1 MKRQHPS
8 ALIGYTSKNFW
19 LLLIPLIRALAALK
33 FDLYRWAEG
42 AGWDI
47 LAVTAMFAIAC
58 ARWYFT
64 LYDITDN
71 SVRVRTGVF
80 LSCDI
85 DVPFDKISAVTAE
98 ENPVYGKFG
107 AVRLYIDTDAA
118 SGGRKSA
125 DIKIMAYKPDR
136 AKLMNQLSAE
146 FSKDTKDSRDVN
158 GSSGTYTYKVS
169 KGSLVAFSLLFS
181 SALSGSALI
190 VTAFSGGS
198 DIIGEQ
204 LERDLMG
211 IVNDLSDAVVELL
224 STLIRGIPPTGVAIS
239 IIIAAGFAVSFIN
252 NILRYINFT
261 VTRKNKCIFI
271 TGGLIVKRM
280 YCINS
285 DKINIADM
293 RQNLLMKLFGVTSVH
308 VNCTGYGK
316 RKNEFP
322 VFVPVCSLSQLDGGK
337 SGKGGKGER
346 RRMGVMGML
355 LPGFSRSETFINPD
369 YKYIGRFVFPP
380 ALLILGI
387 IALQLLLT
395 MLYPRWHDL
404 IVFMTVLCEIP
415 AVWLLIVK
423 ACAYCTNGLNI
434 TEDSVCA
441 KYCSWYDFHTIA
453 VPLERVAE
461 IRITQTVFQ
470 RFNKSCDV
478 IIYTNSEYIGG
489 HRIKAMPITEVQ
501 EVIRERFR

>member
-1 MKRQHPS
+1 MKRQHPA

-64 LYDITDN
+64 LYEIADD

-80 LSCDI
+80 ARCDI
-85 DVPFDKISAVTAE
+85 EIPHKCISAVTSE
-98 ENPVYGKFG
+98 ENPVYGRFG

-118 SGGRKSA
+118 SGVKRSSA
-125 DIKIMAYKPDR
+125 DVKLIAYKKDR
-136 AKLMNQLSAE
+136 ARLINLLSEE
-146 FSKDTKDSRDVN
+146 FSKSGGRDTAA
-158 GSSGTYTYKVS
+158 YTYKVS
-169 KGSLVAFSLLFS
+169 KGSLTAFSLLFS

-198 DIIGEQ
+198 EIIGEQ
-204 LERDLMG
+204 LERDFLG
-211 IVNDLSDAVVELL
+211 IVNDLSGAVAELL
-224 STLIRGIPPTGVAIS
+224 GTIIKGIPPTGIAIS
-239 IIIAAGFAVSFIN
+239 IIIAAGFFVSFIN

-261 VTRKNKCIFI
+261 VTRRNRCII
-271 TGGLIVKRM
+271 ISGGLIVKRI

-293 RQNLLMKLFGVTSVH
+293 RQNLLMKLFGITSVH

-322 VFVPVCSLSQLDGGK
+322 VFVPVCSLSRLDGG
-337 SGKGGKGER
+337 GGKRG
-346 RRMGVMGML
+346 MGVMNML

-369 YKYIGRFVFPP
+369 YKYIGRFIFFP
-380 ALLILGI
+380 ALLVIGI
-387 IALQLLLT
+387 IFLELLMT

-404 IVFMTVLCEIP
+404 ITFMTVLFEIP

-423 ACAYCTNGLNI
+423 AAAYCTNGLNI
-434 TEDSVCA
+434 TEDSICA

-470 RFNKSCDV
+470 RWGKSCDV